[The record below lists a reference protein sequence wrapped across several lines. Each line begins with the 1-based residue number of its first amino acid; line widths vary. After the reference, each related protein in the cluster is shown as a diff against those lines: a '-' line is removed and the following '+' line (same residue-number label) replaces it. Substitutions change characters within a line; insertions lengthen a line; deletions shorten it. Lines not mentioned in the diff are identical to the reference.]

1 MTTRL
6 RTPYECHVLDSHD
19 FMEVGL
25 SSCGFG
31 CKIYRC
37 HCGVETLMHNP
48 VYGCKEGLW
57 IL

>member
-37 HCGVETLMHNP
+37 HCGAETIIHNR
-48 VYGCKEGLW
+48 VYGCPEGR
-57 IL
+57 